1 MIDHYQQSI
10 FDGTEQSMYN
20 QSIELIKTFEEVALQ
35 RNPVG
40 YVVGYSGGK
49 DSDVLV
55 DLFRK
60 SGVKFMVIHN
70 HTTLDAPES
79 VRRSLNRASIEMR
92 DKENYKDIQLFHFD
106 KSEEVRQTDTCY
118 TKNYFIV
125 NPLAY
130 WNDNYLWNYIH
141 SERLEINPLYSQ
153 GFDRV
158 GCVGCPMAGLH
169 RLFEFERYPKYKARF
184 IKLCDDIMELRKR
197 ENLSNKYG
205 FKNGTEYFNYWL
217 YEELPKGESLF
228 DMEAQR

>member
-20 QSIELIKTFEEVALQ
+20 QSIELIKTFEE
-35 RNPVG
+35 
-40 YVVGYSGGK
+40 
-49 DSDVLV
+49 D
-55 DLFRK
+55 
-60 SGVKFMVIHN
+60 
-70 HTTLDAPES
+70 
-79 VRRSLNRASIEMR
+79 
-92 DKENYKDIQLFHFD
+92 
-106 KSEEVRQTDTCY
+106 VRQTDTCY

-158 GCVGCPMAGLH
+158 GCIGCPMAGLH

-184 IKLCDDIMELRKR
+184 IKLCDDIMELR
-197 ENLSNKYG
+197 
-205 FKNGTEYFNYWL
+205 
-217 YEELPKGESLF
+217 
-228 DMEAQR
+228 

>member
-10 FDGTEQSMYN
+10 FDGTEQSIYN

-60 SGVKFMVIHN
+60 
-70 HTTLDAPES
+70 
-79 VRRSLNRASIEMR
+79 
-92 DKENYKDIQLFHFD
+92 Y
-106 KSEEVRQTDTCY
+106 
-118 TKNYFIV
+118 
-125 NPLAY
+125 
-130 WNDNYLWNYIH
+130 
-141 SERLEINPLYSQ
+141 
-153 GFDRV
+153 RV
-158 GCVGCPMAGLH
+158 GCIGCPIAGLH
-169 RLFEFERYPKYKARF
+169 RVFEFERYPKYKARF

-228 DMEAQR
+228 DMEVQR

>member
-1 MIDHYQQSI
+1 MHRD
-10 FDGTEQSMYN
+10 
-20 QSIELIKTFEEVALQ
+20 
-35 RNPVG
+35 
-40 YVVGYSGGK
+40 
-49 DSDVLV
+49 
-55 DLFRK
+55 
-60 SGVKFMVIHN
+60 
-70 HTTLDAPES
+70 
-79 VRRSLNRASIEMR
+79 SIEMR

-158 GCVGCPMAGLH
+158 GCIGCPMAGLH
-169 RLFEFERYPKYKARF
+169 RVFEFERYPKYKARF

-228 DMEAQR
+228 DMEVQI

>member
-1 MIDHYQQSI
+1 MAR
-10 FDGTEQSMYN
+10 FCCR
-20 QSIELIKTFEEVALQ
+20 ELKERDIPQLKFATHSFGV
-35 RNPVG
+35 
-40 YVVGYSGGK
+40 
-49 DSDVLV
+49 
-55 DLFRK
+55 RK
-60 SGVKFMVIHN
+60 S
-70 HTTLDAPES
+70 ES
-79 VRRSLNRASIEMR
+79 VRRSLNRDSIEMR

-158 GCVGCPMAGLH
+158 GCVGCPMARLY

-184 IKLCDDIMELRKR
+184 IKLCDDIMEQRKR

-205 FKNGTEYFNYWL
+205 FKNGTEYFNCWL

-228 DMEAQR
+228 DMEVQR